1 MSRAFYNSAE
11 NLGYVRDLYTL
22 IEDHGQPPDMIDR
35 AWRVYEPGLPDGI
48 AALIDSHA
56 RPLRADVWTRVLV
69 PFVVGLFVRGPEFNR
84 RFETRLVP
92 IIGTTSTFF
101 TPTRITDNTNQA
113 RLFEMQRL
121 MFPIATAEWTV
132 VHCTGS
138 GIAITSDVGYC
149 LMRHLQGGG
158 VGYAIPLRPDAVLVL
173 RKGPHHL
180 IAHSAGGSWVM
191 GGIQHAAGAPETISG
206 LNTAIATTAMAEV
219 YGPTERVVDTSA
231 QAWQHGNSP
240 SRMPLDRIGSRTTPS
255 SCEIRRCLGLGCCWR
270 SVSLR
275 RLDLQR
281 SCG

>member
-1 MSRAFYNSAE
+1 MAKHHYLPAALIGGFSADSSRPLRERVVWVRRRGVSRAFHNSAE

-69 PFVVGLFVRGPEFNR
+69 PFAVGLFVRGPEFNR

-121 MFPIATAEWTV
+121 MFPIVTAEWTV

-173 RKGPHHL
+173 RTRSEITFTNRAASGRVEAWTRTAVWPP
-180 IAHSAGGSWVM
+180 SW
-191 GGIQHAAGAPETISG
+191 P
-206 LNTAIATTAMAEV
+206 
-219 YGPTERVVDTSA
+219 
-231 QAWQHGNSP
+231 P
-240 SRMPLDRIGSRTTPS
+240 SCHT
-255 SCEIRRCLGLGCCWR
+255 
-270 SVSLR
+270 
-275 RLDLQR
+275 
-281 SCG
+281 